1 MDKKYIIENLLIER
15 YLEDTLSSEEREAFE
30 EQFLSSAELLDE
42 LEAAERLGQGLHD
55 VTALENAHVAKKAP
69 KTVSLLQSPYYAVAA
84 SFLLLISLGVSSS
97 LLQKN
102 ATLSEM
108 DSGWAVPSEIIPLVS
123 VRGVA
128 GSELNTLSLG
138 DAPKRFVM
146 MLDPGF
152 EPYSHYRATV
162 YRLDPAEEPAVL
174 WQVDRMLPGYEDMLA
189 LGMPSSVLSPG
200 DFEIQLEGWQDEW
213 PADHGFEPLDTKTF
227 RITK

>member
-1 MDKKYIIENLLIER
+1 MDKKYIKENLLIER
-15 YLEDTLSSEEREAFE
+15 YLEDTLSIEEREAFE

-108 DSGWAVPSEIIPLVS
+108 DSGWAVPTEIIPLVS

-174 WQVDRMLPGYEDMLA
+174 WQVDGMLPGYEDMLA

-227 RITK
+227 SIAK